1 MGNTAIVQVDNL
13 QYEYFAYSNKLKK
26 VTDNTGNPGNGTA
39 GDFKDGSN
47 GLSDDYVYDA
57 NGNLITDLNKDI
69 KNLVGTNGIR
79 YNHLDKP
86 EEIKIE
92 GKGTIKITYDAT
104 GAKLKREFISSTGGG
119 TKVTWYMGA
128 YQYEEVVGGS
138 NPQAISLSFISFS
151 EGRIRPITAENSSN
165 THDAFFKNALLTLP
179 GSKKMMLGLLVFQGL
194 RTEEIKRIQR
204 KDLQLSEGKVF
215 IRGTKRTNER
225 WLSLQAVQIPAIQS
239 HLQGL
244 KFKDG
249 QLLQQENNGQ
259 KSEQNVVNQIAWMF
273 RQLKELNPS
282 VTNAKQIRG
291 SVITE
296 WLRKYP
302 LREVQYMAG
311 HKYVSST
318 ERYQVSGL
326 EDLQQAISE
335 HHPRK

>member
-1 MGNTAIVQVDNL
+1 MATFTEYLTAKKLSTNTVHTYSKAMEKFTAWCVADGTDTEGFGYNDVLAFIQAMRDKGNTVKAVHAVLNVL
-13 QYEYFAYSNKLKK
+13 RHYGRFLVSEGKR
-26 VTDNTGNPGNGTA
+26 TDNPAEGIFMQGIARKLPANLLDSEAMESLYKNYALQLHVDA
-39 GDFKDGSN
+39 G
-47 GLSDDYVYDA
+47 
-57 NGNLITDLNKDI
+57 
-69 KNLVGTNGIR
+69 
-79 YNHLDKP
+79 
-86 EEIKIE
+86 
-92 GKGTIKITYDAT
+92 
-104 GAKLKREFISSTGGG
+104 
-119 TKVTWYMGA
+119 
-128 YQYEEVVGGS
+128 
-138 NPQAISLSFISFS
+138 
-151 EGRIRPITAENSSN
+151 
-165 THDAFFKNALLTLP
+165 
-179 GSKKMMLGLLVFQGL
+179 KKMMLGLLVFQGL

-204 KDLQLSEGKVF
+204 KDLQLSEGKIF

-239 HLQGL
+239 HLQTIKAKAGPI
-244 KFKDG
+244 
-249 QLLQQENNGQ
+249 LQQENNGQ
-259 KSEQNVVNQIAWMF
+259 KSDQNVVNQIAWIF
-273 RQLKELNPS
+273 KQLKQLNPA

>member
-1 MGNTAIVQVDNL
+1 MATFTEYLISKKLSTNTVNTYSKAMEKFTAWCVADGTDPEGFGYNDVLAFIQAMRDKGNTVKAVHAVLNVL
-13 QYEYFAYSNKLKK
+13 RHYGRFLVSEGMR
-26 VTDNTGNPGNGTA
+26 TDNPAEGIFMQGVARKLPANLLDSEAMEALYKNYALQLHVDA
-39 GDFKDGSN
+39 G
-47 GLSDDYVYDA
+47 
-57 NGNLITDLNKDI
+57 
-69 KNLVGTNGIR
+69 
-79 YNHLDKP
+79 
-86 EEIKIE
+86 
-92 GKGTIKITYDAT
+92 
-104 GAKLKREFISSTGGG
+104 
-119 TKVTWYMGA
+119 
-128 YQYEEVVGGS
+128 
-138 NPQAISLSFISFS
+138 
-151 EGRIRPITAENSSN
+151 
-165 THDAFFKNALLTLP
+165 
-179 GSKKMMLGLLVFQGL
+179 KKMMLGLLVFQGL
-194 RTEEIKRIQR
+194 RTEEIKRVQR
-204 KDLQLSEGKVF
+204 KDLQLSEGKIY

-244 KFKDG
+244 KTKDG

-273 RQLKELNPS
+273 KQLKELNPS

-326 EDLQQAISE
+326 EDLQQAINE

>member
-1 MGNTAIVQVDNL
+1 MFKAYLESKKLSANTVRTYSKAIEKFTSWCVADGTDPEGFGYNDVLAFIQAMRDKGNTVKAVHGV
-13 QYEYFAYSNKLKK
+13 
-26 VTDNTGNPGNGTA
+26 
-39 GDFKDGSN
+39 
-47 GLSDDYVYDA
+47 
-57 NGNLITDLNKDI
+57 LNVLRHYGRF
-69 KNLVGTNGIR
+69 LVS
-79 YNHLDKP
+79 
-86 EEIKIE
+86 E
-92 GKGTIKITYDAT
+92 GKRKDNPAEGIFMQGIARKLPANLLDSEAMEALYKNYALQLHVDA
-104 GAKLKREFISSTGGG
+104 G
-119 TKVTWYMGA
+119 
-128 YQYEEVVGGS
+128 
-138 NPQAISLSFISFS
+138 
-151 EGRIRPITAENSSN
+151 
-165 THDAFFKNALLTLP
+165 
-179 GSKKMMLGLLVFQGL
+179 KKMMLGLLVFQGL
-194 RTEEIKRIQR
+194 RTEEIKRVQR
-204 KDLQLSEGKVF
+204 KDLQLNEGKIF

-244 KFKDG
+244 KTKDG
-249 QLLQQENNGQ
+249 AILQQENNGH
-259 KSEQNVVNQIAWMF
+259 KSVQNVVNQIAWMF

>member
-1 MGNTAIVQVDNL
+1 MFKEYLESKKLSTNTVHTYSKAIEKFTGWCVADGTDPQGFGYNDVLAFIQAMRDKGNTVKAVYAVLNVLRHYGRYLVQ
-13 QYEYFAYSNKLKK
+13 QGKR
-26 VTDNTGNPGNGTA
+26 TDNPAEGIFMQGVARKLPANLLDSEAMEALYKNYALQLHVDA
-39 GDFKDGSN
+39 G
-47 GLSDDYVYDA
+47 
-57 NGNLITDLNKDI
+57 
-69 KNLVGTNGIR
+69 
-79 YNHLDKP
+79 
-86 EEIKIE
+86 
-92 GKGTIKITYDAT
+92 
-104 GAKLKREFISSTGGG
+104 
-119 TKVTWYMGA
+119 
-128 YQYEEVVGGS
+128 
-138 NPQAISLSFISFS
+138 
-151 EGRIRPITAENSSN
+151 
-165 THDAFFKNALLTLP
+165 
-179 GSKKMMLGLLVFQGL
+179 KKMMLGLLVFQGL
-194 RTEEIKRIQR
+194 RTEEIKRVQR
-204 KDLQLSEGKVF
+204 KDLQLSEGKIF

-244 KFKDG
+244 KTKDG
-249 QLLQQENNGQ
+249 AILQQENNGQ

-282 VTNAKQIRG
+282 VTNAKQIRS

-335 HHPRK
+335 HHPRG